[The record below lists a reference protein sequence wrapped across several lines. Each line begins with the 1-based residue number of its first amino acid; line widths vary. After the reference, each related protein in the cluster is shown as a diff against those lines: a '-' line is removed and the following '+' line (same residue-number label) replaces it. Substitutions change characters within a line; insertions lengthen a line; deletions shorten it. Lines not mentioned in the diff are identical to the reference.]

1 MGRDIHLH
9 VEYKERKDGLEYH
22 SSFYGEFKERNYSVF
37 DNIMSEYCVGLP
49 DDISDYTKYWYDKWG
64 GDAHDAGFIDSNDLA
79 MCLYDAERE
88 NNKVD
93 IEWYALVG
101 YMRKLEEKKKDV
113 RAVFWFDN

>member
-9 VEYKERKDGLEYH
+9 VEYKERKDGFEYH

-49 DDISDYTKYWYDKWG
+49 YDISDYTKFWYNKLG
-64 GDAHDAGFIDSNDLA
+64 EDAHDTGYMSPNELECCLNDI
-79 MCLYDAERE
+79 ERIYE
-88 NNKVD
+88 VD
-93 IEWYALVG
+93 VEWYALLA
-101 YMRKLEEKKKDV
+101 YMRKLEEECKDV